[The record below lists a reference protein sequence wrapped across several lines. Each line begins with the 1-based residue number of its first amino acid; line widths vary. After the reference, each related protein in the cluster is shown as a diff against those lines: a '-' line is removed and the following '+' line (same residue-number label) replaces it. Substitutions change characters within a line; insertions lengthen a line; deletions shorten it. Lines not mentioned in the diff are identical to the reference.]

1 MFQVRIHG
9 RGGRGGDRR
18 RDALDRG
25 LRGRAPRAGVP
36 DLRLGAHRG
45 AGDLLR
51 RIDEAPIRSREP
63 ISEPDALIV
72 QDPTL
77 LHQVDLFAGLSDHGY
92 VLINSSRSFDE
103 LRGSSPA
110 ASGPSVCSPCRRPRS
125 PASTSAARCRTPCS
139 SAASARSS
147 GVVAIG
153 SVVKAIGD
161 KFGARWPR
169 RTYSPPR
176 RPTSTWSARRRS
188 WSPMRRQ
195 EEDRAPSPKR
205 RLGAARR

>member
-9 RGGRGGDRR
+9 QGVPGSGDRR

-25 LRGRAPRAGVP
+25 LRGRAPRPGVP

-45 AGDLLR
+45 AGDLLLPHR
-51 RIDEAPIRSREP
+51 RGPDPLREP

-92 VLINSSRSFDE
+92 VLVNSSRSFDE
-103 LRGSSPA
+103 LGSGSSPA
-110 ASGPSVCSPCRRPRS
+110 ASGPSAADRAGDRDRPRAPRP
-125 PASTSAARCRTPCS
+125 PAAEHRAARRL
-139 SAASARSS
+139 RSLS
-147 GVVAIG
+147 GVVSIG

-161 KFGARWPR
+161 KFKGSVA
-169 RTYSPPR
+169 
-176 RPTSTWSARRRS
+176 
-188 WSPMRRQ
+188 
-195 EEDRAPSPKR
+195 EKNV
-205 RLGAARR
+205 LAAEKAHEFVEREKAELVAHA